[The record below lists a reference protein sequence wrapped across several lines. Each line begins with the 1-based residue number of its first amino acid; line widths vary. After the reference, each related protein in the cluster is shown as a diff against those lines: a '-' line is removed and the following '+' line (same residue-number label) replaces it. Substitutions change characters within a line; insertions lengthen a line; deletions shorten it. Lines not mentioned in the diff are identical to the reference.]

1 MTRLWEVRQIS
12 GSELEKLE
20 RVKAGLTGEEPNTGE
35 GRAKGLKARLKP
47 SIFNV
52 YPILW
57 RAVLNLFHY
66 TVTYG
71 TYFIEKT
78 SLVNKKLKM

>member
-1 MTRLWEVRQIS
+1 MTRVWEVRQIS

-20 RVKAGLTGEEPNTGE
+20 KEKTGLTGEESNMGE
-35 GRAKGLKARLKP
+35 GRAKGLKPCLKP

-52 YPILW
+52 YTILW

-66 TVTYG
+66 TVTYR
-71 TYFIEKT
+71 TYFILKT